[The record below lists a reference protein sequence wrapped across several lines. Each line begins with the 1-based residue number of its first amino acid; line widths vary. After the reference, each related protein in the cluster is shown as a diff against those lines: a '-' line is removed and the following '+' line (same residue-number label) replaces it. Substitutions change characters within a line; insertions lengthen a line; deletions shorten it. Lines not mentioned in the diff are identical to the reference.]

1 MSEKT
6 WFFIIGSAILLFVL
20 YQQYRIDK
28 QDKKLKFLVEQ
39 YIIMMLTINLLTQNK
54 EVSKKV
60 EEPNN

>member
-39 YIIMMLTINLLTQNK
+39 YIIMMLTINLLTQSK
-54 EVSKKV
+54 EVSKEVK
-60 EEPNN
+60 ESNN

>member
-39 YIIMMLTINLLTQNK
+39 YIIMMLTINLLTQSK
-54 EVSKKV
+54 EVSKEVK
-60 EEPNN
+60 EPNN